1 MMRNRYLEVTFRRGR
16 MLAAYLYLP
25 RQAGEKSARTVPMGH
40 GLMVDYNTD
49 GVPIGVEI
57 TAPEHITVAVVDELL
72 RKLGFDATEPDELA
86 PLRAA

>member
-1 MMRNRYLEVTFRRGR
+1 MRNRYLEVTFRRGR

-25 RQAGEKSARTVPMGH
+25 RKAGDKSARTVPMEH
-40 GLMVDYNTD
+40 GLLVDYDAD

-57 TAPEHITVAVVDELL
+57 TAPERITVAAIDELL
-72 RKLGFDATEPDELA
+72 RKLGCEATEPDELA